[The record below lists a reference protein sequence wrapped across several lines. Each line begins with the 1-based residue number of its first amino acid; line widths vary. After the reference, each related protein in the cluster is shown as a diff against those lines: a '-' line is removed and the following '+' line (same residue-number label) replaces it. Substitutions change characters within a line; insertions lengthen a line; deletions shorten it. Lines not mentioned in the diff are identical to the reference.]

1 MKSSIFATLA
11 LALFVTY
18 AWGWTY
24 CAAPAKEAA
33 VTIDP
38 VKVSAAYV
46 CDYESGRTVIPG
58 QI

>member
-11 LALFVTY
+11 LGLFIAY

-24 CAAPAKEAA
+24 CAAPVKEAA
-33 VTIDP
+33 AVIEP

-46 CDYESGRTVIPG
+46 CDYETGRTVIPG
-58 QI
+58 RI